1 MLPKEEITP
10 GIHPQARH
18 FKNFND
24 DEKAIA
30 KFIGTEWL
38 ITKCGDFWL
47 GQSEQNSSKYRY
59 LLIKPTSNY
68 QEMFNLDREIVVIFS
83 DYENFEPRS
92 LDAIDHVLK
101 QHQRLRIDKI
111 CSVIISNDVKVEEK
125 VKDLLRSDE
134 EAQIIVPISYK
145 AFTEAVADSYFLR
158 NKFKEHFYT
167 RDLFSFQGPLKKE
180 LYFFG
185 RTELIHRIVS
195 RHESNENA
203 GLFGLRKSGKTSV
216 IFGVERALEVKE
228 SKAVLIDCHDPAFH
242 VRRWNEALWYVLYQ
256 IVKKYD
262 INTKIEREEKFTEKN
277 ASLIFEKEITTISK
291 VLGKNILLIFDEIEN
306 ITFGI
311 SPSSHWSEG
320 LDFVYFWQ
328 TLRSSYQR
336 LKGVFS
342 YLIVGTNPLCIERP
356 RIQEKENP
364 LFMSLPFE
372 YIERF
377 DVPQTRDMVRK
388 LGRIMGLKIDE
399 TLYAK
404 LTEDYGG
411 HPFLM
416 RHVCSIVN
424 KISPQER
431 PTTITRQVYEKAKA
445 IFDQEYVG
453 YIEMV
458 LGVLQNFYKE
468 EFDMLQF
475 LALDDIDTFNAF
487 ARDTPQYT
495 NHLLGYGLIEK
506 YDGGYDFK
514 IDSVKKYLVSL
525 NKYKKATLSLEDKWR
540 EISERRNDIEP
551 KIRKIIRT
559 VLTANYGEA
568 IAKNKI
574 LDIYGEKRKSE
585 YSARTL
591 KDILNPNIA
600 NVFFEDLRKIINKEW
615 SVFKNI
621 FGLDQDKFNASMKVI
636 NEHRDD
642 AHSKE
647 ITDDEM
653 SLVRVSF
660 NQIEKQI
667 HEYLE

>member
-1 MLPKEEITP
+1 MLPKETVNP
-10 GIHPQARH
+10 GIHPQAKD
-18 FKNFND
+18 FENFNPE
-24 DEKAIA
+24 EKVIA
-30 KFIGTEWL
+30 KQISNEWY
-38 ITKCGDFWL
+38 ITKSGDFWL
-47 GQSEQNSSKYRY
+47 GQSEQKSSKYRF
-59 LLIKPTSNY
+59 LLIKPTSIY
-68 QEMFNLDREIVVIFS
+68 QEMFNLDREIIVIFS
-83 DYENFEPRS
+83 DYENFEPRT
-92 LDAIDHVLK
+92 LDAIDSVLNK
-101 QHQRLRIDKI
+101 YQRLRIDKI
-111 CSVIISNDVKVEEK
+111 CSVIISKDIHIEEK

-134 EAQIIVPISYK
+134 EAQIIVPISYD
-145 AFTEAVADSYFLR
+145 AFSNSASDSFFLR

-216 IFGVERALEVKE
+216 IFGVERALDTKD
-228 SKAVLIDCHDPAFH
+228 SKTILIDCHDPSFH

-256 IVKKYD
+256 LVKKYN

-291 VLGKNILLIFDEIEN
+291 ILGKNILLIFDEIEN

-311 SPSSHWSEG
+311 SPSAHWSEG

-356 RIQEKENP
+356 RIKEKENP

-388 LGRIMGLKIDE
+388 LGRIMGLRIDE
-399 TLYAK
+399 ILYAK

-416 RHVCSIVN
+416 RHVCSVMN
-424 KISPQER
+424 KIAPQER
-431 PTTITRQVYEKAKA
+431 PTTITRQIYEKAKT

-468 EFDMLQF
+468 EYDMLQF
-475 LALDDIDTFNAF
+475 LALDDIETFNAF

-495 NHLLGYGLIEK
+495 NHLLGYGLIEN
-506 YDGGYDFK
+506 YDGNFDFK

-525 NKYKKATLSLEDKWR
+525 NKYKKATLSLEEKWK

-559 VLTANYGEA
+559 ILMANYGEA
-568 IAKNKI
+568 AAKNKI
-574 LDIYGEKRKSE
+574 LDIFGEKRKSD
-585 YSARTL
+585 YIAFTL
-591 KDILNPNIA
+591 KDTLNPNLAIIY
-600 NVFFEDLRKIINKEW
+600 FDDLRKIINKEW
-615 SVFKNI
+615 NIFKNI
-621 FGLDQDKFNASMKVI
+621 FGLDQDKFNANMKTI

-642 AHSKE
+642 AHSKD
-647 ITDDEM
+647 ITDEEM
-653 SLVRVSF
+653 SLVRVCLT
-660 NQIEKQI
+660 QIEKQLE
-667 HEYLE
+667 EYLG

>member
-1 MLPKEEITP
+1 MLPQESVTP
-10 GIHPQARH
+10 GIHPQA
-18 FKNFND
+18 KSLENFS
-24 DEKAIA
+24 DEEKSIA
-30 KFIGTEWL
+30 KRISLEWY

-47 GQSEQNSSKYRY
+47 GQSEKNSSKYRF
-59 LLIKPTSNY
+59 LLIKPTLNY
-68 QEMFNLDREIVVIFS
+68 QEMFNLDREIIVIFS
-83 DYENFEPRS
+83 DYENFEPRT

-101 QHQRLRIDKI
+101 QNQRLRIDKI
-111 CSVIISNDVKVEEK
+111 CSVIISNDVKIEER
-125 VKDLLRSDE
+125 VKDLLHSDE

-145 AFTEAVADSYFLR
+145 AFSESSTDSFFLR

-216 IFGVERALEVKE
+216 IFGVERALDAKD
-228 SKAVLIDCHDPAFH
+228 SKSILIDCHDPAFH

-277 ASLIFEKEITTISK
+277 ASIIFEKEIITISK
-291 VLGKNILLIFDEIEN
+291 VLGKNILLIFDEVEN

-311 SPSSHWSEG
+311 SPSNHWSEG

-336 LKGVFS
+336 LKGIFS
-342 YLIVGTNPLCIERP
+342 YLIVGTNPMCIERP
-356 RIQEKENP
+356 RVQEKENP

-388 LGRIMGLKIDE
+388 LGRIMGLKFDE

-416 RHVCSIVN
+416 RHVCSVMN
-424 KISPQER
+424 KIAPSER
-431 PTTITRQVYEKAKA
+431 PTTLTRQTYEKAKS

-468 EFDMLQF
+468 EYDMLHF
-475 LALDDIDTFNAF
+475 LALDDIETFNGF

-495 NHLLGYGLIEK
+495 NHLLGYGLIERNNG
-506 YDGGYDFK
+506 DYDFK

-525 NKYKKATLSLEDKWR
+525 SKYKKSVLSLEDKWK
-540 EISERRNDIEP
+540 EISERRNNVEP
-551 KIRKIIRT
+551 KIRKIIRA
-559 VLTANYGEA
+559 VMTANYGEA
-568 IAKNKI
+568 IAKTRI

-585 YSARTL
+585 YSALTL
-591 KDILNPNIA
+591 KDILNPNVA
-600 NVFFEDLRKIINKEW
+600 TVYFEDCRKVINKEW
-615 SVFKNI
+615 AIFKNV
-621 FGLDQDKFNASMKVI
+621 FGIDQDKFNVNMKVI

-653 SLVRVSF
+653 SLVRVCF
-660 NQIEKQI
+660 TQMEKQI
-667 HEYLE
+667 QDYLE